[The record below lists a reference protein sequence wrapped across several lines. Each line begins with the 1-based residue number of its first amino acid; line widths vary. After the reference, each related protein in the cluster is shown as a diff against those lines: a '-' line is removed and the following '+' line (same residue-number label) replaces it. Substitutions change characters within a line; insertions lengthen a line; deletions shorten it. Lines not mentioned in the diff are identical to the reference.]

1 MSNSWRWRIAYC
13 KQPNAAH
20 TQDMETFGFSSMDV
34 FKRHWRTFLPWW
46 LYSLFSLVVI
56 AVLDAGPR
64 RPLVLRV
71 WLVLFFVVNVMPIV
85 RYMRG
90 EITRREWAF
99 LGGFVPFLI
108 WIIAVMVLLGVAWL
122 RR

>member
-1 MSNSWRWRIAYC
+1 MSNSWRWRTAYC
-13 KQPNAAH
+13 KQTNDVH
-20 TQDMETFGFSSMDV
+20 TEDMETFGFSSMGV
-34 FKRHWRTFLPWW
+34 FRRHWPTFLPWW

-56 AVLDAGPR
+56 VVLDAGPR
-64 RPLVLRV
+64 RPLVLWI

-85 RYMRG
+85 RYTRG
-90 EITRREWAF
+90 EIARREGAL

-108 WIIAVMVLLGVAWL
+108 WIIGVMELLGVAWL